1 MEMRSVD
8 LPNAFLKG
16 LPPSKKRIKARRLKL
31 FKSGVKMSRIDKL
44 KDQLHNLE
52 KKLSREKEKMEEFK
66 GSDDENTRVKKNA
79 MST

>member
-1 MEMRSVD
+1 M
-8 LPNAFLKG
+8 
-16 LPPSKKRIKARRLKL
+16 
-31 FKSGVKMSRIDKL
+31 FKSGVKMSRIEKL

-52 KKLSREKEKMEEFK
+52 KKLSREKEKMEEYK